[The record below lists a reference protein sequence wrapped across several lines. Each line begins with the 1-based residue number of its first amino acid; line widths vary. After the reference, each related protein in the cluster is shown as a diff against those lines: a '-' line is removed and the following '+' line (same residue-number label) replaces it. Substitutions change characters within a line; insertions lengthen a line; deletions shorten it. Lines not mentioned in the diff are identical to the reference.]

1 MKRLSLK
8 SKFDKIID
16 DVHDEYCRAC
26 KIHPKWPSN
35 VVEAL
40 AIIAEESGEAIK
52 AGNEYH
58 HDEGGTFEEIEK
70 EIIQTMS
77 TCMRFLINKEKHKKQ
92 VGLIN

>member
-1 MKRLSLK
+1 MRLN
-8 SKFDKIID
+8 KFDSIID
-16 DVHDEYCRAC
+16 DIHQEYCRAC
-26 KIHPKWPSN
+26 KKHPKWPKN

-70 EIIQTMS
+70 EVIQMIS
-77 TCMRFLINKEKHKKQ
+77 TGFRFLINKENHKKQ
-92 VGLIN
+92 VDLIT